1 MATAA
6 IIQLLVMKN
15 VFGDIS
21 HNDSITQNLL
31 IGLVIVVCCVAML
44 ASIGYEIVIEKD
56 WVPQVFQ
63 GDILTSGWDSKQ
75 LHNSV
80 IEIALF
86 VNKQFVRKL
95 N

>member
-1 MATAA
+1 MAAAA

-56 WVPQVFQ
+56 WVPQVFK
-63 GDILTSGWDSKQ
+63 GDILTSGRDSKQ
-75 LHNSV
+75 LIKTS
-80 IEIALF
+80 LF
-86 VNKQFVRKL
+86 VEHNILTKATPL